1 MNTGQTTSTKAKSKN
16 LTLWLSLIALMM
28 FNACSDPETPN
39 QFVDVFIGTGGHGHT
54 YPGSVVPFGMIQP
67 GPVNGT
73 AGWDWVS
80 GYHYSD
86 SLITGFAQTHL
97 SGTGIGDLNDIL
109 IQPVNGELSLDTP
122 AKYEGKRFY
131 ASRFSHE
138 FEEAELG
145 YYSVLLQDYDI
156 KTEMTA
162 SERVAIYRLT
172 YPQEK
177 DRSLIL
183 DLGFSLNWDRTDSA
197 KIEVIDDY
205 MISGYRMSSGWA
217 SDQKVYFAM
226 EFSEPFKVISVMED
240 SVLSK
245 AKTFWKGEQLVAKF
259 QFPSAE
265 ETVLSK
271 IAISG
276 VSEDGAILNLET
288 QKDWDF
294 DRMRSAAAQTWQNE
308 LGAITVKGSD
318 EEKTKFYTA
327 LYHTKMAPTLF
338 SDVDGSFRGGDGEI
352 YTEANSSRYTIFSL
366 WDTFRAQHP
375 LLTITNPDLVDDLIN
390 SMLGF
395 YEETGLLPVWE
406 LHGNETNTMTGYHA
420 IPVILDAYSKGFRGF
435 DAELAFEAM
444 KASAM
449 QNQRSSDVYREYGY
463 IPTNLGVESV
473 TKTLEYAYDDWCIA
487 QMAKLLDK
495 DEEHEYF
502 MERAGYWKN
511 VFDGETKFM
520 RGKTQA
526 GDWVEPFD
534 PLRSTHRHS
543 TDYTEG
549 NAWQHSWFVPHD
561 VSGLIDSLGGDEA
574 FVTRLDSM
582 FQMPSIL
589 TGEDISP
596 DISGM
601 IGQYA
606 HGNEPSHHIAY
617 LYNYAG
623 APWKTQHRVRQIL
636 DSLYTTQPDGL
647 SGNEDAGQM
656 SAWFVFSA
664 MGLYPVNPANGIYV
678 IGSPVLE
685 ESVIQVSAGKTFTI
699 KAENLSD
706 ENLYIQSAILNGNP
720 LERSYIT
727 HSELM
732 EGGSLTFEMG
742 DQPNKN
748 WAVDPEQR
756 PPNIINNHE

>member
-1 MNTGQTTSTKAKSKN
+1 MNTGPKTIIKTKSRN
-16 LTLWLSLIALMM
+16 LIFWCSCIILMVVS
-28 FNACSDPETPN
+28 ACSNIEKPN
-39 QFVDVFIGTGGHGHT
+39 EYVDVFIGTGGHGHT
-54 YPGSVVPFGMIQP
+54 YPGATVPFGMIQP

-86 SLITGFAQTHL
+86 SVITGFAQTHL

-109 IQPVNGELSLDTP
+109 IQPVSGEISLDAP
-122 AKYEGKRFY
+122 QKYDGKRFY
-131 ASRFSHE
+131 ASRISHE
-138 FEEAELG
+138 LEEATPG
-145 YYSVLLQDYDI
+145 YYSVLLQDYGI
-156 KTEMTA
+156 VAEMTA
-162 SERVAIYRLT
+162 NERVAMYRFT
-172 YPQEK
+172 YPEEK
-177 DRSLIL
+177 NHSIIL

-197 KIEVIDDY
+197 KIEVVDEY

-217 SDQKVYFAM
+217 ADQKVYFAI
-226 EFSEPFKVISVMED
+226 EFSEPFEVNSVLED
-240 SVLSK
+240 SVFSEI
-245 AKTFWKGEQLVAKF
+245 KTYWEGEQLSTRLDF
-259 QFPSAE
+259 FSE
-265 ETVLSK
+265 EGTVLAK

-288 QKDWDF
+288 QKEWDF
-294 DRMRSAAAQTWQNE
+294 DKMRSDAAQTWQNE
-308 LGAITVKGSD
+308 LETITVEGSSD
-318 EEKTKFYTA
+318 EKTKFYTA
-327 LYHTKMAPTLF
+327 LYHTKMAPALF
-338 SDVDGSFRGGDGEI
+338 SDVDGAYRGGDGEV
-352 YTEANSSRYTIFSL
+352 YTQPGSNRYTIFSL

-375 LLTITNPDLVDDLIN
+375 LLTITNPERVDDFIN
-390 SMLGF
+390 TMLGF
-395 YEETGLLPVWE
+395 YEETGFLPVWE

-420 IPVILDAYSKGFRGF
+420 IPVILDAFQKGFRGF

-449 QNQRSSDVYREYGY
+449 QEQRSSDVYREYGY
-463 IPTNLGVESV
+463 IPTDLGVESV

-487 QMAKLLDK
+487 QMAKLLGK
-495 DEEHEYF
+495 DEEHDYF
-502 MERAGYWKN
+502 IERADFWKN
-511 VFDGETKFM
+511 VYDGETKFM
-520 RGKTQA
+520 RGKNQE
-526 GDWVEPFD
+526 GDWAEPFD

-543 TDYTEG
+543 TVYTEG

-561 VSGLIDSLGGDEA
+561 VSALVDSIGGDEA
-574 FVTRLDSM
+574 FTTRLDSM
-582 FQMPSIL
+582 FQMPSLL

-601 IGQYA
+601 LGQYA

-623 APWKTQHRVRQIL
+623 TPWKTQHRVRQIM

-664 MGLYPVNPANGIYV
+664 MGLYPVNPANSIYV

-685 ESVIQVSAGKTFTI
+685 ESEIKLQGEKTFTI
-699 KAENLSD
+699 KAINLSI
-706 ENLYIQSAILNGNP
+706 ENLYIQTATLNGNS

-732 EGGSLTFEMG
+732 KGGSLTFEMG

-748 WAVDPEQR
+748 WAVNPELR
-756 PPNIINNHE
+756 PPNIITYE